1 MARNWTRSATA
12 GTVSITTALITLLLL
27 LPACSRTPGSSA
39 PLAGQARGTTQQR
52 AADPRPN
59 IVLIMTDDQ
68 TLGELKHM
76 PKVKRYLTDEG
87 TNFANYFASFPLC
100 CPARATLLTG
110 QYAHNHGVLDNVP
123 PLGGNDRLDHS
134 QTLPVWLQQ
143 VGYRT
148 GHVGKYLNGYG
159 DPSAG
164 NRPATVPPG
173 YDDWFGLVDCSPSPC
188 AGTLNY
194 WGFKVLDNGTE
205 RTYGDSDD
213 EYQTDVLAARAVQ
226 DIDRFTR
233 EGKPFYLTVWPLAPH
248 SGQGRGIPQFTL
260 PDGRTVP
267 IGVAPAAAPRHQSM
281 FLNETA
287 PRAASTFE
295 SDLSDKPAIIQS
307 IRREVDEGLANLQ
320 LDPNQIR
327 EILDITYRA
336 RLQSLQA
343 VDDLVEQVVR
353 ALERT
358 GQLDNTIIAF
368 SSDNGWM
375 FGEHGLVF
383 TKVVLYDESV
393 RVPMIV
399 RGPGFPK
406 ARVVTQP
413 TTDAD
418 WVPTVLEVTGASA
431 PFPVDG
437 EPLTQFAADPNS
449 GKDRAVLLEA
459 WHQGRERSWQAS
471 GVRVAGFVYIEWD
484 TGDRE
489 LYDLFNDP
497 FQLDN
502 KADNPV
508 YARTQARLA
517 TALDEL
523 RSCLGQGC
531 SVVVAQQEVRRSPD

>member
-1 MARNWTRSATA
+1 MTRRRPPLPIAVAAVVALVYGLTGCARA
-12 GTVSITTALITLLLL
+12 GERGSGRPEGTTAE
-27 LPACSRTPGSSA
+27 R
-39 PLAGQARGTTQQR
+39 AR
-52 AADPRPN
+52 DPRPN
-59 IVLIMTDDQ
+59 VVLIMTDDQ
-68 TLGELKHM
+68 TLAELKKM

-110 QYAHNHGVLDNVP
+110 QYAHIHGVLDNVR
-123 PLGGNDRLDHS
+123 PLGGNDKLDHS

-143 VGYRT
+143 AGYRT

-159 DPSAG
+159 DQGAG
-164 NRPATVPPG
+164 NLPAAVPPG

-188 AGTLNY
+188 AGTLSY

-205 RTYGDSDD
+205 RTFSERDGD
-213 EYQTDVLAARAVQ
+213 YQTDVLAARAVD
-226 DIDRFTR
+226 DIDRFGR
-233 EGKPFYLTVWPLAPH
+233 EGKPFYLSVWPLAPH

-267 IGVAPAAAPRHQSM
+267 IGIAPAPAPRHASL
-281 FLNETA
+281 FADEKA
-287 PRAASTFE
+287 PRGESTFE
-295 SDLSDKPAIIQS
+295 ADISDKPPIIQV
-307 IRREVDEGLANLQ
+307 IRREVDEGLAGLQ
-320 LDPNQIR
+320 LDPEQIR
-327 EILDITYRA
+327 EILDVAYRA

-343 VDDLVEQVVR
+343 VDDLVERIVE

-358 GQLDNTIIAF
+358 GQLANTVIAF
-368 SSDNGWM
+368 TSDNGWM

-406 ARVVTQP
+406 GKVVTQP
-413 TTDAD
+413 TTHAD
-418 WVPTVLEVTGASA
+418 WVPTVLELAGAQA

-437 EPLTQFAADPNS
+437 EPLTTFAADAGA
-449 GKDRAVLLEA
+449 GKERAVLLES

-471 GVRVAGFVYIEWD
+471 GVRVSGFVYLEWD
-484 TGDRE
+484 TGDQE

-497 FQLDN
+497 LQLDN
-502 KADNPV
+502 KAGNPV
-508 YARTQARLA
+508 YARTRARLA
-517 TALDEL
+517 RALEQL
-523 RSCLGQGC
+523 RSCQGSGC
-531 SVVVAQQEVRRSPD
+531 QVTVPQAELRGAPG